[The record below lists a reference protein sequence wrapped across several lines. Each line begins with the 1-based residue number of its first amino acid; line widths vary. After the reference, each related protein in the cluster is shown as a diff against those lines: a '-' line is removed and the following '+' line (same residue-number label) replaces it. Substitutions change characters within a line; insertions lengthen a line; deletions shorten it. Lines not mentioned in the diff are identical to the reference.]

1 MYSCIC
7 SVALFVFLCLST
19 YCLLFL
25 PSFFFFYARFIS
37 RQLPLGNPPLHGSG
51 HYTHPLAFCI
61 EQQH

>member
-25 PSFFFFYARFIS
+25 PSFFFFMRVS
-37 RQLPLGNPPLHGSG
+37 SLVNCL
-51 HYTHPLAFCI
+51 
-61 EQQH
+61 